1 LALEKGYTIKL
12 IEGYIFKTGTPLKAY
27 SESFTSIK
35 NTAEMK
41 GDKPTRT
48 IAKLFL
54 NSLYGKF
61 ASSYFVNA
69 SQVVFDS
76 ETLSIL
82 EKLYKINSIMD
93 VDMDIKVVNYNVEPD
108 QAAKVDKDTLRHA
121 FKNSQKALQ
130 DKATNIPLAAA
141 ITAHA
146 RIVLYRLY
154 MEVENRG
161 GIVCYS
167 DTDSVF
173 A

>member
-1 LALEKGYTIKL
+1 MQKGYTIRL
-12 IEGYIFKTGTPLKAY
+12 IEGYIFKTGNPLKAY
-27 SESFTSIK
+27 SEAFTAIK
-35 NTAEMK
+35 NEAEMK

-61 ASSYFVNA
+61 ASTYFVNR
-69 SQVVFDS
+69 SQVVIDAES
-76 ETLSIL
+76 LSIM
-82 EKLYKINSIMD
+82 EKLYKINRIME
-93 VDMDIKVVNYNVEPD
+93 VDGEMKVVNYNVNPD
-108 QAAKVDKDTLRHA
+108 AGAKVDKDTLRHA
-121 FKNSQKALQ
+121 FKSCTKALNN
-130 DKATNIPLAAA
+130 KSINIPIAAA

-146 RIVLYRLY
+146 RIVLYNLY
-154 MEVENRG
+154 MEVEKMG